1 MPASAMRKERLDK
14 LMVDRRLA
22 PSRERAQ
29 ALIMAG
35 KVRVAGRPAP
45 KAGTRVAVDAEVSLT
60 GMDHPYVSRG
70 GVKLEAALRAFA
82 LDPTG
87 LTALDIGASTGG
99 FTHCL
104 LLHGAAHVIA
114 VDVGY
119 GQLAWELR
127 QDPRVTVLERTNIRH
142 LAPEAMP
149 RPVDLVVVD
158 VSFISLR
165 TVLAEACRF
174 IRPDGRVL
182 ALIKPQFEAGRE
194 QVRRGGRVTDAA
206 VHAQVLGT
214 VRAAAS
220 GLGLAEL
227 AHMAS
232 PIVGKK
238 SGNQE
243 FLMLWRRETV
253 SAVSAEAPSTAEHGP
268 T

>member
-1 MPASAMRKERLDK
+1 MRKERLDK

-35 KVRVAGRPAP
+35 KVRVAGMPAP
-45 KAGTRVAVDAEVSLT
+45 TAGSRVAADADVTVT

-82 LDPTG
+82 LDPAG

-127 QDPRVTVLERTNIRH
+127 EDARVTVLERTNIRH
-142 LAPEAMP
+142 LAPEALP

-174 IRPDGRVL
+174 IRPGGRVL

-194 QVRRGGRVTDAA
+194 QVRRGGRVTDEA
-206 VHAQVLGT
+206 VHAQVLDA
-214 VRAAAS
+214 VREAAT

-238 SGNQE
+238 SGNRE
-243 FLMLWRRETV
+243 FLMLWRREAA
-253 SAVSAEAPSTAEHGP
+253 SAPAPAVPPAAEQGPS
-268 T
+268 

>member
-1 MPASAMRKERLDK
+1 MRKERLDK

-35 KVRVAGRPAP
+35 KVRVGGMSAP
-45 KAGTRVAVDAEVSLT
+45 KAGMRVAEDADVTVS

-127 QDPRVTVLERTNIRH
+127 QDDRVTVLERTNIRH
-142 LAPEAMP
+142 LAPQALP

-165 TVLAEACRF
+165 TVLGAACRF
-174 IRPDGRVL
+174 IRPGGRVL

-194 QVRRGGRVTDAA
+194 QVRRGGRVTDEA
-206 VHAQVLGT
+206 VHAQVLDG
-214 VRAAAS
+214 VREAAA

-238 SGNQE
+238 SGNRE
-243 FLMLWRRETV
+243 FLMLWRRDTV
-253 SAVSAEAPSTAEHGP
+253 PAEMAEVPPAAEHEP